1 MDADE
6 EAEVEVVEVPDMV
19 TGSTRGIT
27 AVERRVGGGGGY
39 ILEVQPRYG
48 VLKPRNVPELRRV
61 QGSKAGPDKR

>member
-27 AVERRVGGGGGY
+27 AVERRVGGGSGGD
-39 ILEVQPRYG
+39 ILEVQPRYSN
-48 VLKPRNVPELRRV
+48 LETLL
-61 QGSKAGPDKR
+61 S